1 MIHTYLK
8 MLEEYFRSNGSEDP
22 ETDAIMLGAVLDGIG
37 FHFMANTATF
47 PVDKIKQKLIN
58 MYC

>member
-22 ETDAIMLGAVLDGIG
+22 ETDAIMLGSRTGWDRFSFYGQYS
-37 FHFMANTATF
+37 HFPGAKNKAET
-47 PVDKIKQKLIN
+47 N
-58 MYC
+58 